1 MSRAD
6 NGGVTKVL
14 DCWRYPV
21 KSAAAEAVTQL
32 ALTTDGVVGDRL
44 WAVLAD
50 DGTVVSAKHPS
61 RGGRLLHVSAS
72 YDDETGAVTVSLPGG
87 PAYSAGDP
95 QLNTALSEWLGRPVA
110 ITDVVPSELALHRLW
125 PREAGMLPEWA
136 DAQPGDQVLTQ
147 VAGAARG
154 RFVDYG
160 QLHLVTTG
168 ALARLETEL
177 GRPVQPL
184 RFRPNL
190 LIDLPDDPSPGD
202 VVHIGDAELLIDL
215 PTPRCVMPSL
225 TQAGVAASEPDVLKI
240 LARHHRQ
247 PVADRGNAAVF
258 GRYAIVRRAG
268 RISKGDVASLGSGQV
283 QVGQ

>member
-1 MSRAD
+1 MAR
-6 NGGVTKVL
+6 VTTVL
-14 DCWRYPV
+14 QCWRYPV
-21 KSAAAEAVTQL
+21 KSAAAEAVAQL
-32 ALTTDGVVGDRL
+32 VLTPDGAVGDRL

-72 YDDETGAVTVSLPGG
+72 YDDETGGVTVTLPGY
-87 PAYSAGDP
+87 PAYPAGDP
-95 QLNTALSEWLGRPVA
+95 QLNSALSEWLGRAVA
-110 ITDVVPSELALHRLW
+110 ITDVVPPDLQLHRLW
-125 PREAGMLPEWA
+125 PRETGMLPEWA
-136 DAQPGDQVLTQ
+136 GAKPGDQVLTQ

-168 ALARLETEL
+168 ALARLEAEL

-190 LIDLPDDPSPGD
+190 LVDLPEDPRPGD
-202 VVHIGDAELLIDL
+202 VLHIGDAELLIDL

-225 TQAGVAASEPDVLKI
+225 SQAGVAANEPGVLQI

-247 PVADRGNAAVF
+247 PVGDRGKAAVF

-268 RISKGDVASLGSGQV
+268 RISTGDVATVDSGQA
-283 QVGQ
+283 